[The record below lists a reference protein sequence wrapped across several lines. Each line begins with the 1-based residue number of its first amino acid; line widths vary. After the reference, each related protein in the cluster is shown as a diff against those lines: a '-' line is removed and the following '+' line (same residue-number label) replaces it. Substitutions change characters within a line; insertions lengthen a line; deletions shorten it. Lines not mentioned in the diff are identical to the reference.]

1 MDNDDASM
9 LRAAAEERRLRSSF
23 VERTPPAP
31 PADDAVAELNRAT
44 SVSEA
49 SEVAGAAAAAAAAA
63 GAPGD
68 ARATD
73 EEANFETDAKDTDED
88 GASEDDGRGQH
99 RPERGLEPLL
109 RLRLPQV
116 LPGRA
121 RVLDMRW
128 RAGTQLLGRG
138 AQTRRRY
145 RF

>member
-49 SEVAGAAAAAAAAA
+49 SDVAAAAA
-63 GAPGD
+63 GAPSD

-88 GASEDDGRGQH
+88 GAANS
-99 RPERGLEPLL
+99 RP
-109 RLRLPQV
+109 
-116 LPGRA
+116 
-121 RVLDMRW
+121 
-128 RAGTQLLGRG
+128 
-138 AQTRRRY
+138 
-145 RF
+145 